1 MILTGFFLSTRMVLP
16 SVSGFGG
23 CQPFPSQSFA
33 LFATAKF
40 TRLLVAF
47 LQLQPFKKTVVL
59 NFLLQNA
66 HCFFDV
72 VVDHPDFNILQIP
85 RPLLAVGK

>member
-1 MILTGFFLSTRMVLP
+1 MEMPLS
-16 SVSGFGG
+16 SVSGFG
-23 CQPFPSQSFA
+23 CRQSLSSQSFA

-40 TRLLVAF
+40 TRLFIALF
-47 LQLQPFKKTVVL
+47 QFQPFEKAVVL

-72 VVDHPDFNILQIP
+72 VVNNPDFNILQIP
-85 RPLLAVGK
+85 RPLLATEE